1 VPELLDVE
9 EARRLVLAQVARLD
23 AEEVSLPE
31 ALGRVLARDA
41 RSGEPV
47 PGFDNSAMDG
57 YALRAADVREATA
70 ASPVRLA
77 VIDESRAGRPADRAV
92 GAGKAIAISTGAML
106 PAGADAVVR
115 LEDTAASDGA
125 VEIRAAATPG
135 ANVRH
140 AGEDVRAGE
149 TVLAAGT
156 KLGPAELG
164 VLASI
169 GVDPVASVRR
179 PRAQI
184 VVSGDELAAPLE
196 PLGPGKVRDANG
208 FTLPALVRRSGA
220 VVAGLAY
227 VGDDPAA
234 TRDAL
239 AAALGA
245 DLIVVSG
252 GVSVGRHDH
261 IRPALAEVGVQ
272 EVFWGIA
279 LRPGKPTWFGVHPGG
294 ALVIGVPG
302 NPVSAMV
309 CFLLLARPGILAMLG
324 AAPDRDRTQARLGA
338 SYAKRPGRM
347 HAVRCRL
354 RLDSGGWLAEPTGPQ
369 GSHILTSMLA
379 ADALALIPAE
389 RGDVAAGERVEVEL
403 LPRD

>member
-1 VPELLDVE
+1 MPELLDVE

-106 PAGADAVVR
+106 PAGADSVVR

-239 AAALGA
+239 TAALGA

>member
-9 EARRLVLAQVARLD
+9 EARRLVLDQAARLD
-23 AEEVSLPE
+23 AEEVSLPD
-31 ALGRVLARDA
+31 ALGRVLARDT

-57 YALRAADVREATA
+57 YALRAADVREASA
-70 ASPVRLA
+70 ASPVRLP
-77 VIDESRAGRPADRAV
+77 VIDESRAGRPAGRVV
-92 GAGKAIAISTGAML
+92 GAGEAIAISTGAML

-115 LEDTAASDGA
+115 LEDTATSDGA
-125 VEIRAAATPG
+125 VEIRAAAASG
-135 ANVRH
+135 ANVRR

-149 TVLAAGT
+149 TVLASGM

-169 GVDPVASVRR
+169 GVDPVACVRR
-179 PRAQI
+179 PRVQI

-196 PLGPGKVRDANG
+196 PLGAGKVRDANG

-220 VVAGLAY
+220 DVAGLAH

-245 DLIVVSG
+245 DLVVVSG
-252 GVSVGRHDH
+252 GVSVGPHDH

-272 EVFWGIA
+272 ELFWGIA
-279 LRPGKPTWFGVHPGG
+279 LRPGKPTWFGVGPDG

-324 AAPDRDRTQARLGA
+324 AAPDRDRTQARLAA

-354 RLDSGGWLAEPTGPQ
+354 RLDSGGWLAMPTGPQ
-369 GSHILTSMLA
+369 GSHILTSMLG
-379 ADALALIPAE
+379 ADGLALIPAD

>member
-1 VPELLDVE
+1 MPELLDVE